1 MAAGLLGAAAREQG
15 RSSSRVLTVSLLILA
30 DTELTGKVR
39 IRVTAQPEWWGQWW
53 HWAGD

>member
-15 RSSSRVLTVSLLILA
+15 RNSRSVLTVSLLILA